1 MDVLI
6 REEIETEAPGSAAE
20 HLFEAFEGSE
30 YKLTDCERADFSV
43 QNHESPGQLL
53 IRGPGTVRN
62 AAGEA
67 VLDTDEVFAR
77 LLLNDVADTVV
88 VVVLV

>member
-1 MDVLI
+1 M
-6 REEIETEAPGSAAE
+6 
-20 HLFEAFEGSE
+20 
-30 YKLTDCERADFSV
+30 TDCEMADFTV

-53 IRGPGTVRN
+53 IRGPGIVQN

-67 VLDTDEVFAR
+67 VRDTDEIFGR
-77 LLLNDVADTVV
+77 LLLDEAADAVV

>member
-1 MDVLI
+1 M
-6 REEIETEAPGSAAE
+6 
-20 HLFEAFEGSE
+20 
-30 YKLTDCERADFSV
+30 ADFTV

-53 IRGPGTVRN
+53 IRGPGIVQN

-67 VLDTDEVFAR
+67 VRDTDEIFGR
-77 LLLNDVADTVV
+77 LLLDEAADAVV